1 MIECSDASDSREGI
15 PSKNRKTRKNQ
26 VDEFIFWR
34 SRILGVHECYL
45 NIFIR
50 NDISVVITAMAKIGS
65 HHSID
70 TVGTNW
76 SATYTM
82 MADITKENSQRVI
95 SLRGNEM
102 IRRRVQ
108 RTRFTSA
115 RTMAKIRALTYP
127 FCKVMPEICP
137 EFAIKNIAPALIKN
151 DTI

>member
-1 MIECSDASDSREGI
+1 MIQCSDTSDSREGI

-34 SRILGVHECYL
+34 REILGIHECYL

-50 NDISVVITAMAKIGS
+50 NDINVVITAMAKIGS
-65 HHSID
+65 HQSID
-70 TVGTNW
+70 IVGTNW

-82 MADITKENSQRVI
+82 IADITKEKSQSVI
-95 SLRGNEM
+95 SLRGNVM
-102 IRRRVQ
+102 IRSRVQ

-127 FCKVMPEICP
+127 FSRAMPEICP